1 MGTVVVG
8 IIVAGVV
15 ALAVRSMVRDK
26 KNGIYHPQAKGA
38 WLQDYKTETDHPG
51 YHPAGGLLLLQGNLL
66 QSFRTRYKDWICNG
80 LPYGEYVGRNRCHQQ
95 KEHVQSGM

>member
-26 KNGIYHPQAKGA
+26 KNGKSIQC
-38 WLQDYKTETDHPG
+38 
-51 YHPAGGLLLLQGNLL
+51 GGDC
-66 QSFRTRYKDWICNG
+66 K
-80 LPYGEYVGRNRCHQQ
+80 NRGGHCH
-95 KEHVQSGM
+95 

>member
-26 KNGIYHPQAKGA
+26 KNGKSIQC
-38 WLQDYKTETDHPG
+38 
-51 YHPAGGLLLLQGNLL
+51 GGDCSGH
-66 QSFRTRYKDWICNG
+66 
-80 LPYGEYVGRNRCHQQ
+80 CH
-95 KEHVQSGM
+95 